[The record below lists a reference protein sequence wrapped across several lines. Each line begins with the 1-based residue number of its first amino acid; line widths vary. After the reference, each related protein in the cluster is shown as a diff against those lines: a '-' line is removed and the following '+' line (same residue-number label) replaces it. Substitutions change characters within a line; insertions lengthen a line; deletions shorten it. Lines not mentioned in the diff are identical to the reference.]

1 METAAP
7 MEKWENELHV
17 FPLSHK
23 RLENSSQKSR
33 DEFSTVPTAS
43 TTGLCLKK
51 EKEECD
57 ISNEL
62 KHVTFL
68 KSFDT
73 SFPFWGIDTANFAT
87 YAVPARLGLWQ
98 VALAN
103 SETPVNDQGI
113 YLPVRT

>member
-17 FPLSHK
+17 FPLSHR

-43 TTGLCLKK
+43 TTGLCLKQ
-51 EKEECD
+51 EKKECD
-57 ISNEL
+57 ISNES

-68 KSFDT
+68 KSFD
-73 SFPFWGIDTANFAT
+73 
-87 YAVPARLGLWQ
+87 RLISD
-98 VALAN
+98 N
-103 SETPVNDQGI
+103 SIGPRD
-113 YLPVRT
+113 L

>member
-7 MEKWENELHV
+7 MEKWKNELHV

-51 EKEECD
+51 EKKECD

-73 SFPFWGIDTANFAT
+73 FNLTKLKRSI
-87 YAVPARLGLWQ
+87 AR
-98 VALAN
+98 
-103 SETPVNDQGI
+103 VNLFVQPRDR
-113 YLPVRT
+113 L

>member
-7 MEKWENELHV
+7 MGKWENELHV

-51 EKEECD
+51 GKKECD

-68 KSFDT
+68 KSFDMKLR
-73 SFPFWGIDTANFAT
+73 FG
-87 YAVPARLGLWQ
+87 
-98 VALAN
+98 
-103 SETPVNDQGI
+103 
-113 YLPVRT
+113 

>member
-7 MEKWENELHV
+7 MEKWKNEPHV

-23 RLENSSQKSR
+23 RLENSAQKSR
-33 DEFSTVPTAS
+33 AEFPTVPTAS

-51 EKEECD
+51 EKNECD

-73 SFPFWGIDTANFAT
+73 RKMQ
-87 YAVPARLGLWQ
+87 Y
-98 VALAN
+98 
-103 SETPVNDQGI
+103 
-113 YLPVRT
+113 

>member
-1 METAAP
+1 LLKGESYGNCRAVG
-7 MEKWENELHV
+7 KWKNELHV

-23 RLENSSQKSR
+23 RLENSSQKTR

-51 EKEECD
+51 EKKECD

-73 SFPFWGIDTANFAT
+73 PTNQSWTAQR
-87 YAVPARLGLWQ
+87 PA
-98 VALAN
+98 
-103 SETPVNDQGI
+103 S
-113 YLPVRT
+113 

>member
-1 METAAP
+1 METAAR
-7 MEKWENELHV
+7 MEKWKNELHV

-43 TTGLCLKK
+43 TTGLLPNK
-51 EKEECD
+51 EKKECD

-68 KSFDT
+68 KSFDI
-73 SFPFWGIDTANFAT
+73 SSKEMKGAD
-87 YAVPARLGLWQ
+87 
-98 VALAN
+98 
-103 SETPVNDQGI
+103 
-113 YLPVRT
+113 